1 MGIYQQQY
9 WWRLLSVMQEI
20 FPSLVAIFDYE
31 DFNRLIA
38 EPYLSEHPPTGW
50 FISYI
55 GSDLPRWLNRSYRK
69 KNGPLLIQLAKLDL
83 AYEDLLFAEILPKID
98 LSDIAQC
105 EVKTLFLQPF
115 VHLFELDPNLFVFR
129 GQLLE
134 YPPDHWQTHPLP
146 QYKKVSGKRFS
157 VLYRNQEKN
166 HYEEISPEFFSL
178 LSRFQKG
185 AKLGD
190 LISLLENYQEIIP
203 LFQSMA
209 SRGWLTFFSNTSN

>member
-1 MGIYQQQY
+1 M
-9 WWRLLSVMQEI
+9 
-20 FPSLVAIFDYE
+20 
-31 DFNRLIA
+31 
-38 EPYLSEHPPTGW
+38 
-50 FISYI
+50 
-55 GSDLPRWLNRSYRK
+55 
-69 KNGPLLIQLAKLDL
+69 
-83 AYEDLLFAEILPKID
+83 AYEALLFAEILPKID

-115 VHLFELDPNLFVFR
+115 VLLFELGPNLFTFR
-129 GQLLE
+129 KQLLE
-134 YPPDHWQTHPLP
+134 YPPSHWQTHPLP
-146 QYKKVSGKRFS
+146 QYKKVTEKRFS
-157 VLYRNQEKN
+157 VLYRDQDKN